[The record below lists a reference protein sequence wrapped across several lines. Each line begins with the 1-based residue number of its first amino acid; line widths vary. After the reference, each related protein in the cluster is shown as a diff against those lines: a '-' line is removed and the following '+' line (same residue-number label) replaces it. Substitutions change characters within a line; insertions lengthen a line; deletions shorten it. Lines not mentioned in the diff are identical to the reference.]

1 MFSKNSNH
9 KIPKNQYFNY
19 SYGRYISNGVL
30 VIGFVGALMGIKLID
45 LAINFSFY
53 LLIPGLLLIIIPIFL
68 SLPIELFQINVKNNT
83 YRNGIKIFSR
93 VWGEWKR
100 LGDVKYLSLIKIN
113 KSIVLSNQNARYSS
127 GDLVQE
133 CRLRLFIKPGE
144 YIVIDDYERKSSA
157 IYIAKVLAQY
167 LQVNILDAT
176 ISPAM
181 FINND

>member
-1 MFSKNSNH
+1 MFFKNLNH

-30 VIGFVGALMGIKLID
+30 VIGFIGALLGIKLID

-53 LLIPGLLLIIIPIFL
+53 LLIPGVLLIIIPIFL
-68 SLPIELFQINVKNNT
+68 SIPIELFQINVENNT

-113 KSIVLSNQNARYSS
+113 KSIVLSDQNARYSS
-127 GDLVQE
+127 GDHVQE
-133 CRLRLFIKPGE
+133 CRLHLFIKPGE
-144 YIVIDDYERKSSA
+144 YVIIDDYEKKSSA
-157 IYIAKVLAQY
+157 IYIAKNLAQY

-176 ISPAM
+176 ISPAIFM
-181 FINND
+181 DKD

>member
-1 MFSKNSNH
+1 VFSKNSNH

-53 LLIPGLLLIIIPIFL
+53 LLIPGVLLVLIPVFL
-68 SLPIELFQINVKNNT
+68 FIPIELLQINVENNT

-113 KSIVLSNQNARYSS
+113 KSIVLSDQNARYSH
-127 GDLVQE
+127 GDLIQE
-133 CRLRLFIKPGE
+133 CRLQLFIKPGE
-144 YIVIDDYERKSSA
+144 YVIIDDYEKKSSA
-157 IYIAKVLAQY
+157 IYIAKVLSQY

>member
-1 MFSKNSNH
+1 VFSKNSNH

-30 VIGFVGALMGIKLID
+30 VICFVGALLGIKLID

-68 SLPIELFQINVKNNT
+68 SIPIELLQINVENNT

-113 KSIVLSNQNARYSS
+113 KSIVLSDQNARYSN
-127 GDLVQE
+127 GDLIQE

-144 YIVIDDYERKSSA
+144 YVIIDDYEKKSSA
-157 IYIAKVLAQY
+157 IYIAKVLSQY

-176 ISPAM
+176 ISPAIFM
-181 FINND
+181 DKD